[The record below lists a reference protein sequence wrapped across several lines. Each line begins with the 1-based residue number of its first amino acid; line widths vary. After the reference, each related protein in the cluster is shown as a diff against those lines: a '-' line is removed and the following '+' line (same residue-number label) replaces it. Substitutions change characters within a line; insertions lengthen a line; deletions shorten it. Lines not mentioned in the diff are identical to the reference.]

1 MTVAVA
7 DTLSSRLQR
16 TAGAHA
22 DRPALTLGDRTLTY
36 QEFAHAVAACAAGLA
51 DVGVRPGQR
60 VAIIFPNCPQFV
72 ISYFATLQLGATV
85 VPLHCLQ
92 GPEEIM
98 HVIADAGAE
107 TLIGLDVFC
116 PLMQAVR
123 EHVPTLRRV
132 VVSGEQSLPDAHDFG
147 ALLQPPSGPVPF
159 HPASP
164 DDLAVLIYTSG
175 TTGRPK
181 GAMLTH
187 DNLLF
192 DADACCEVISVTEQ
206 DVFGTVLPL
215 FHSFGATV
223 CMILPILQGA
233 HSVLIPRFSPLTV
246 LETLEAARV
255 TVFAGVP
262 SMYAVMLQMKTDRE
276 FDLSAMRLGVSG
288 GAPLPVEVLHGFE
301 QRFGV
306 YMLEGYGPTEAS
318 PVVSVNRLDG
328 TRKVG
333 TVGPPLPGVSVKVV
347 DEELSEAPLG
357 EPGEVCVA
365 GRNVMQGYW
374 NDPERTA
381 ETIRDGWLLT
391 GDMGTLDEDGFL
403 SIVDRKKDMIIVGG
417 MNVYPREVE
426 DVIFKLSPVA
436 DASVVGAPSRLRGED
451 VVAFIQLKEG
461 ARLDADTVIAHCKEH
476 LANYKVPRRV
486 EFRDE
491 LPRSLVGKVLKRALR
506 DELVATPGN
515 SDA

>member
-1 MTVAVA
+1 MTVAIA
-7 DTLSSRLQR
+7 GTLSGRLQR
-16 TAGAHA
+16 TAAAHP
-22 DRPALTLGDRTLTY
+22 DRPAVTLGDRTLTY
-36 QEFAHAVAACAAGLA
+36 QDLAHAVAACAAGLSELG
-51 DVGVRPGQR
+51 VGPGQR

-72 ISYFATLQLGATV
+72 ISYFAALQLGATV

-92 GPEEIM
+92 GPAEIM

-132 VVSGEQSLPDAHDFG
+132 VVSGEASVPDAHDFA

-159 HPASP
+159 HPATP

-181 GAMLTH
+181 GAMLSH
-187 DNLLF
+187 DNIVF

-233 HSVLIPRFSPLTV
+233 HSVLLPRFSPLTV
-246 LETLEAARV
+246 LETLEAARA

-276 FDLSAMRLGVSG
+276 FDLGAMRLAVSG

-301 QRFGV
+301 RRFGV
-306 YMLEGYGPTEAS
+306 YMIEGYGPTEAS

-328 TRKVG
+328 TRKIG
-333 TVGPPLPGVSVKVV
+333 TVGPPLPGVSVKLV
-347 DEELSEAPLG
+347 DDEFNEVALG
-357 EPGEVCVA
+357 EAGEVCVA
-365 GRNVMQGYW
+365 GRNVMRGYW

-391 GDMGTLDEDGFL
+391 GDMGTLDEDGLL

-426 DVIFKLSPVA
+426 DEILTLAQVA

-451 VVAFIQLKEG
+451 VVAFIQLKEN
-461 ARLDADTVIAHCKEH
+461 AQLDADIVIEHCKAH

-491 LPRSLVGKVLKRALR
+491 LPRSFIGKVLKRALR
-506 DELVATPGN
+506 DELVAAARN
-515 SDA
+515 SEA